1 MRARLSRHP
10 GPESRFID
18 PDVLARIDDL
28 ELVAR
33 TVVEGFISGLHRSP
47 FLGLS
52 MDFAEHRPYMP
63 GDDIRRIDWR
73 LYARTDRFYVKEFEA
88 ETNVNAFFALDTSRS
103 MDFGSGGIT
112 KLDYGRFLAASLAY
126 LSSTQRDRVGFASF
140 DADIVEN
147 VPPSARRR
155 ETVLHAI
162 GRARAG
168 GKGKGGRTDGT
179 GELTGPLARIGES
192 LRRRG
197 IVAVISDLYAEPDTV
212 LGAVSGLRSR
222 GHDLVVFHILDPA
235 ELRFPFEEA
244 SSFEDLET
252 GEQLPVTPE
261 AMVER
266 YLALVDEH
274 TQTLARRMLENGIDY
289 ALFDTSV
296 PLDHALFHYL
306 SHRERRRRS
315 R

>member
-1 MRARLSRHP
+1 MRARLARHP

-112 KLDYGRFLAASLAY
+112 KLDYGRFLAASLAH

-140 DADIVEN
+140 DDDIVEH

-162 GRARAG
+162 GRVRPGAPGAPG
-168 GKGKGGRTDGT
+168 A
-179 GELTGPLARIGES
+179 GELAGPLTRIGES

-197 IVAVISDLYAEPDTV
+197 IVALISDLYEEPDTV

-222 GHDLVVFHILDPA
+222 GHDLVVFHVLDPA
-235 ELRFPFEEA
+235 ELRFPYEEA

-252 GEQLPVTPE
+252 GEQLPVAPE

-266 YLALVDEH
+266 YRALVSEH
-274 TQTLARRMLENGIDY
+274 TRTLARRMLENGIDY

>member
-1 MRARLSRHP
+1 MRARLTRHP

-88 ETNVNAFFALDTSRS
+88 ETNVNAFFALDVSRS

-126 LSSTQRDRVGFASF
+126 LSSRQRDRVGFASF
-140 DADIVEN
+140 DADVIEH

-162 GRARAG
+162 DRARSG
-168 GKGKGGRTDGT
+168 GT
-179 GELTGPLARIGES
+179 GELAGPLVRIGES

-197 IVAVISDLYAEPDTV
+197 IVAVISDLYAEPDAV
-212 LGAVSGLRSR
+212 LGAVAGLRSR
-222 GHDLVVFHILDPA
+222 GHDLVVFHVLDPA

-266 YLALVDEH
+266 YLTLVDEH
-274 TQTLARRMLENGIDY
+274 TRTLARRMLENGIDY